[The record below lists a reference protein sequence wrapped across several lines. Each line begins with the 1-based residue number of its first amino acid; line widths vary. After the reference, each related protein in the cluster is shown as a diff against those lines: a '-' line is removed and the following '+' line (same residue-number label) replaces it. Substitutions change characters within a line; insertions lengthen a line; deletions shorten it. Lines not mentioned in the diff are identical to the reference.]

1 MDIVPQ
7 FSACSLARFRHSF
20 APMNRAIILLA
31 GLALTAGG
39 EGAAVAKVDAAED
52 THLAVSTELDI
63 AASPQALWAVMV
75 VPTRWWSGEHS
86 WSGDARN
93 FWMTVRP
100 GGCFCET
107 LPVSKGRKAR
117 GFVEHARVIYADPT
131 SLLRLS
137 GVFGP
142 LQSEALTGTMSLTI
156 KPGGD
161 GKTSKLHMTYSVVG
175 YSRIPL
181 KPVAPVVDKVLAEQ
195 MQRLKAAAESSA
207 R

>member
-1 MDIVPQ
+1 
-7 FSACSLARFRHSF
+7 
-20 APMNRAIILLA
+20 MNRAPIYLA
-31 GLALTAGG
+31 ALALTAGG
-39 EGAAVAKVDAAED
+39 ESAAIAKVDAAED

-63 AASPQALWAVMV
+63 AAPPQALWAVMV
-75 VPTRWWSGEHS
+75 TPSRWWSGEHS

-107 LPVSKGRKAR
+107 LPPSKDRKAR
-117 GFVEHARVIYADPT
+117 GFVEHARVIYADPA

-142 LQSEALTGTMSLTI
+142 LQSEALTGTMSFTI
-156 KPGGD
+156 KPGAD
-161 GKTSKLHMTYSVVG
+161 GKTSKLEMTYSVAG

-195 MQRLKAAAESSA
+195 MQRLKVAAESSA